1 MNDELFEK
9 RILFESLSKIIEN
22 QKDIMR
28 HLGMTS
34 YDYYEGYYDYDTVEL
49 VRQVDA
55 IVNRIRRQEKE

>member
-22 QKDIMR
+22 QKNIMR
-28 HLGMTS
+28 RLGMTS
-34 YDYYEGYYDYDTVEL
+34 YDYYEGYDDYDTVEL

-55 IVNRIRRQEKE
+55 IVNRIRELEKE